1 MLNMAKTIIKET
13 QSVPTT
19 TALTDEETR
28 AILTPFA
35 FKIDE
40 SLFGLSLAKPYKR
53 ALALLIDLLLIALLS
68 DAPGELLSIVI
79 AITLYRLGSKN
90 KLQQAQHKAT
100 KRRAFLR
107 VLGILIVF
115 VTLVDVLP
123 KGFSYFEQAPQH
135 IVKSTKIAEDDG
147 IKVTSMTSAIV
158 LTALGY
164 GIKSLTEDSQCTAYG
179 CWAKELGDFF
189 NKNLLDD
196 DLSLTDQDIKKLIS
210 RAVLKTNL
218 NEQEKKQLTAQLFT
232 QYVAN
237 KVDQVTTNPITPNT
251 EVKKRVKQTKKSANA
266 ISEYSLIAWFKG
278 IINDLGL
285 GFGWA
290 AFYFTVLT
298 SLWGGQTLGKKIVG
312 IQVIQ
317 LDGTPLTL
325 WDSFGRYGGYGAGIA
340 TGLLGFMQIF
350 WDANRQA
357 IHDKISATVVI
368 DVKKNKKEKAS
379 DC

>member
-1 MLNMAKTIIKET
+1 MSTMAKTIKNT
-13 QSVPTT
+13 PSVPTT

-40 SLFGLSLAKPYKR
+40 SLFGVSLAKPYKR
-53 ALALLIDLLLIALLS
+53 ALALLIDLLVIALLS
-68 DAPGELLSIVI
+68 DAPGELLSVVI

-90 KLQQAQHKAT
+90 KHQQDQHKGT

-107 VLGILIVF
+107 VLGVFIVF
-115 VTLVDVLP
+115 VTLIDVLP
-123 KGFSYFEQAPQH
+123 KGFSYFEQAPRD
-135 IVKSTKIAEDDG
+135 VVNTTKSSDDDG
-147 IKVTSMTSAIV
+147 IKITSMTSAIE
-158 LTALGY
+158 LTAIGY
-164 GIKSLTEDSQCTAYG
+164 GIKSLTEESQCTDYD
-179 CWAKELGDFF
+179 CWAKALGNFF
-189 NKNLLDD
+189 NDDLLDD
-196 DLSLTDQDIKKLIS
+196 ELSLTVQDIKKLLN

-218 NEQEKKQLTAQLFT
+218 NTQEKNRLKAQLFT
-232 QYVAN
+232 QYIAN
-237 KVDQVTTNPITPNT
+237 KADQVAINPIIPNT
-251 EVKKRVKQTKKSANA
+251 EIKKIAKQTKQPENA
-266 ISEYSLIAWFKG
+266 TSEYSIIAWIKG

-298 SLWGGQTLGKKIVG
+298 ALWGGQTLGKKIVG
-312 IQVIQ
+312 IKVLQ

-340 TGLLGFMQIF
+340 TGLLGFIQIF

-368 DVKKNKKEKAS
+368 DVKKEK
-379 DC
+379 DKRKG